1 MRSALR
7 NFIYWRH
14 SMSNI
19 ITFKNKVPVTNE
31 RITAVTRYDKSG
43 LLIRDYE
50 KGNPINKGVVANIL
64 NSDIAIHEYPFVK
77 DNVYIE
83 ETVKKN
89 FMYMFGTYME
99 SRMAF
104 FIEKGIVGESLE
116 SMFKKYLDIF
126 R

>member
-1 MRSALR
+1 
-7 NFIYWRH
+7 
-14 SMSNI
+14 MSNI